1 MNPKVIKLGLALLLF
16 GCLLSMPY
24 GYFQLVRFL
33 VAGGLVYLSMIEE
46 DRKNL
51 KIIYILIALLFQ
63 PFFKIAIGRELW
75 NVVDVILG
83 GWLLIDAFRNKANRE

>member
-1 MNPKVIKLGLALLLF
+1 MNLKVIKLGLAFLLF

-33 VAGGLVYLSMIEE
+33 VSGGLVYLSMIEE

-63 PFFKIAIGRELW
+63 PFFKIALGRELW
-75 NVVDVILG
+75 NVVDVVLG
-83 GWLLIDAFRNKANRE
+83 GWLLIDAFRDKENKV

>member
-1 MNPKVIKLGLALLLF
+1 MNSKFIKLGLALLLF

-33 VAGGLVYLSMIEE
+33 VAGGLVYLSIIEG

-51 KIIYILIALLFQ
+51 KIVYVLLALLFQ
-63 PFFKIAIGRELW
+63 PFFKIALGRELW
-75 NVVDVILG
+75 NIVDVALG
-83 GWLLIDAFRNKANRE
+83 GWLLIDAFRDKTNNS